1 MNEFQHKQ
9 QRLRALLSE
18 WNLDGLLL
26 RRASSFAWA
35 TCGAD
40 PVVNRASTTGTAS
53 LLITQEGSHLLTDNI
68 EAPRLIQEEGL
79 DQQGWIIHAPPWY
92 QAEEHLQTL
101 TRGMRLGADT
111 VYPDAIDLSV
121 PLARLRSRLTLP
133 EVARFRRLGQLC
145 AEAMD
150 QAIRAVRPG
159 QTEHQ
164 IAALLSQA
172 AEERGVQ
179 AIVLLVATDQR
190 VFDFRHPLPTA
201 QELDDYA
208 MLVLC
213 GRKWG
218 LVCSITRLLHFGP
231 LSSELRHKMEAVAQ
245 VDATFI
251 HHTRPGATLDQVF
264 QKAVDAYAATGY
276 ANEWQLHHQGGV
288 AGYEPREF
296 IATPSLQ
303 EEVVAPQAYAWNPS
317 ITGVKSEDTVL
328 VGENGVEVLTE
339 MPGWPTIPVTVDGV
353 LYERPA
359 VLERE

>member
-1 MNEFQHKQ
+1 MNEFEAKQ
-9 QRLRALLSE
+9 QRLQELLKDWS
-18 WNLDGLLL
+18 LDGLLL

-40 PVVNRASTTGTAS
+40 AVVHRASTTGTAA
-53 LLITQEGSHLLTDNI
+53 LLITQDGRHLLTDNI
-68 EAPRLIQEEGL
+68 EAPRLIQEEQL
-79 DQQGWIIHAPPWY
+79 DRQGWTIHAPPWH
-92 QAEEHLQTL
+92 QAEEHLRTL
-101 TRGMRLGADT
+101 TRGMRLGADMAH
-111 VYPDAIDLSV
+111 PDAMDLSV

-150 QAIRAVRPG
+150 QAVRAVRPG

-164 IAALLSQA
+164 IAALLAQA

-179 AIVLLVATDQR
+179 AIVLLVATDRR
-190 VFDFRHPLPTA
+190 VFDFRHPLPTD

-218 LVCSITRLLHFGP
+218 LVCSLTRLLHFGP
-231 LSSELRHKMEAVAQ
+231 LSPELRNKMEAVAQ

-264 QKAVDAYAATGY
+264 QRAVDAYAATGY
-276 ANEWQLHHQGGV
+276 AGEWQLHHQGGV

-296 IATPSLQ
+296 IATPGLK
-303 EEVVAPQAYAWNPS
+303 EEVVALQAYAWNPS

-328 VGENGVEVLTE
+328 VSDNGVEVLTE
-339 MPGWPTIPVTVDGV
+339 MPDWPTLPVNVEGV

-359 VLERE
+359 VLVRE